1 MVTLLFNGVGI
12 LLLFQF
18 FKFKYLDF
26 VAESHKTNFWKF
38 SRHKYVLTVGAIL
51 IVTLGVVELI
61 LPDVSPLRSEMNRL
75 HFGNYLGVSV
85 AFAISVIWMIYL
97 RKLDVFEPEEWK
109 HIIIVFIMGCVT
121 VWAVFPITAFMK
133 TNLGF
138 QLDNSF
144 WNDFIYSWVGI
155 GMVEELIKMVPLIII
170 VQFRKIVNEPYD
182 FILYA
187 AVSALGFAFIE
198 NAMYIERS
206 DFYAING
213 RALMSTVAHMTFSSI
228 IGYGLLIASC
238 RRPGKGWHYIVGAFL
253 VASLMHGFYDFWLI
267 NPIAKEFSGLSFVFF
282 ILTTHFWFTLKN
294 RTINASYFYDETK
307 RISNDSIRYFII
319 LWMVVLLMV
328 STLLIGVFHGS
339 STANKF
345 LLGQLYSFGFLIYYL
360 GFSFS
365 RFVIAPK
372 AINACQTALEKV
384 IPDEPTLKSKRN

>member
-26 VAESHKTNFWKF
+26 IAESHKTNFWKF
-38 SRHKYVLTVGAIL
+38 ARHKYVLTVGAIL
-51 IVTLGVVELI
+51 IITLGIVELF
-61 LPDVSPLRSEMNRL
+61 LPDVSPLRSDMNRL
-75 HFGNYLGVSV
+75 NFGNYLGVLV

-109 HIIIVFIMGCVT
+109 HIIIVFLMGCTT
-121 VWAVFPITAFMK
+121 VWAVFPITEFMK
-133 TNLGF
+133 TYAGF
-138 QLDNSF
+138 QLNNEIF
-144 WNDFIYSWVGI
+144 NDFIYSWVGI

-170 VQFRKIVNEPYD
+170 VRFRKIVNEPYD
-182 FILYA
+182 FLLYA
-187 AVSALGFAFIE
+187 SVSALGFAFIE
-198 NAMYIERS
+198 NAVYIERT

-228 IGYGLLIASC
+228 IGYGMLISSC
-238 RRPGKGWHYIVGAFL
+238 RGFRKGWHYILGAFL

-267 NPIAKEFSGLSFVFF
+267 NPIAREFSGLSFVFF

-294 RTINASYFYDETK
+294 KTINASYFYDETK

-339 STANKF
+339 STANTF

-372 AINACQTALEKV
+372 AINACQVALEKV
-384 IPDEPTLKSKRN
+384 IPKEPSLKTERD